1 MGQDE
6 RSQRRKVYL
15 FEYSEHA
22 VSIHTEYFPTLY
34 RARESGNS
42 TGASAVAFSDQ
53 DRAVALSLD
62 DLQGVFYLGALALGF
77 TVIVFAFEWTCGAS
91 IGKPQRGTFST

>member
-6 RSQRRKVYL
+6 RSQRGKVFL
-15 FEYSEHA
+15 FEYSENKQFQ
-22 VSIHTEYFPTLY
+22 STEYFSTLY

-42 TGASAVAFSDQ
+42 TGASSVAFSDQ

-77 TVIVFAFEWTCGAS
+77 TAIVFAFEWTCGAS
-91 IGKPQRGTFST
+91 ISKPQRGTFST